1 MTRFSFAPV
10 APDLAIDILF
20 LMGVTMRAD
29 GKVEAGERKA
39 IDAAARALGLGSFTM
54 PADRPNLFR
63 LDRAVEDRWLLFAS
77 AVWMIFADG
86 HVDQKERTL
95 FSDLAARLHIDEMQM
110 HHLTKLARESFGVTG
125 ADGHTRDWSVAY
137 SMLVQ
142 AIQNPSGSE
151 LE

>member
-20 LMGVTMRAD
+20 VMGVTMRAD
-29 GKVEAGERKA
+29 GKIDAGERKA

-54 PADRPNLFR
+54 PADRPNVFR

-77 AVWMIFADG
+77 AVWMMFADG
-86 HVDQKERTL
+86 HVDTKERAF
-95 FSDLAARLHIDEMQM
+95 FSDLAARLHVDEMEV
-110 HHLTKLARESFGVTG
+110 HRLTKLARESFGVVG
-125 ADGHTRDWSVAY
+125 SDGHQRDWSVAY

-142 AIQNPSGSE
+142 AIQQPSDSE